1 MASRV
6 RITPLDGIGR
16 VGGATWLVQIGR
28 KAFLIDFGS
37 DLQKSGKMLG
47 GRLGPRASKGI
58 EDLLGVGLL
67 PLYDGL
73 YRQDLILDEEALEEA
88 QDISVLDILLS
99 HVHSDHSG
107 RVALADPSIR
117 IHCSAVSASMLYAE
131 MTSNGG
137 LFAES
142 THLIE
147 RQPHPTERGIL
158 TIPRLAPKISRPF
171 LLTDREPSN
180 ELRELW
186 RSAGSDQ
193 GLQRSDMLAAGIE
206 FQAFPVDHSIW
217 GALAFAL
224 ETDQGVVAHAGD
236 LRWHG
241 SDRDLTSAFVTKL
254 ANLKPRVLILEGTR
268 LGREDDERVTEAQC
282 RAEILELVK
291 GARRRLVIG
300 VVNPKHLER
309 IAAFL
314 HSARETGRQLLVPP
328 KTMFLLE
335 SVAAANPYYD
345 LAGLDGIAI
354 YDPPM
359 GTRPG
364 WHRDLRERH
373 EGRLIHPEDIRA
385 RPGKYI
391 YMHGF
396 AKTMDW
402 TDFKPFGALYIH
414 SSSAAYD
421 DSARNRMGIQREWIE
436 FYRMQTEGITF
447 GPKGKLEF
455 DPHLNPS
462 GHMHP
467 RDLKELLHRV
477 KPEIV
482 IPCHTD
488 KPELMRT
495 LLPDGSRLV
504 LPENGKTFRL

>member
-16 VGGATWLVQIGR
+16 VGGATWLIQVGR

-37 DLQKSGKMLG
+37 DLQRSGKMLG
-47 GRLGPRASKGI
+47 GRLSPRATKGI

-73 YRQDLILDEEALEEA
+73 YRQDLILDEEAFEEA
-88 QDISVLDILLS
+88 QDISALDILLS

-117 IHCSAVSASMLYAE
+117 IHCSSVSAAMLYAE
-131 MTSNGG
+131 MTCNGG
-137 LFAES
+137 LFSES

-158 TIPRLAPKISRPF
+158 TIPGSAPKISRPL

-241 SDRDLTSAFVTKL
+241 TDRDLTSAFVTKL
-254 ANLKPRVLILEGTR
+254 AKLKPRVLILEATKI
-268 LGREDDERVTEAQC
+268 GREDDERVTEAQC
-282 RAEILELVK
+282 RAEILELVR
-291 GARRRLVIG
+291 GARRRLVIAT
-300 VVNPKHLER
+300 VSPKHLER
-309 IAAFL
+309 LAAIL
-314 HSARETGRQLLVPP
+314 HAAQETGRELVVQPR
-328 KTMFLLE
+328 TMFMLE

-345 LAGLDGIAI
+345 LAGLDGIAL
-354 YDPPM
+354 YDSPM
-359 GTRPG
+359 ATRTR

-373 EGRLIHPEDIRA
+373 ERRLVHPDEIKA

-396 AKTMDW
+396 SRTMDW
-402 TDFKPFGALYIH
+402 TDFKPFGALYLH
-414 SSSAAYD
+414 SASAAYD
-421 DSARNRMGIQREWIE
+421 DSARNRFGIQREWIE
-436 FYRMQTEGITF
+436 YYRMETEGIKF
-447 GPKGKLEF
+447 GPKGGLEF
-455 DPHLNPS
+455 SQRLNPS
-462 GHMHP
+462 GHMHSA
-467 RDLKELLHRV
+467 DLKKLLDRV

-488 KPELMRT
+488 QPELMRA
-495 LLPDGSRLV
+495 LLPEGTRLV